1 MTAGKPSWIVLVTA
15 FCLVLALGGVA
26 LVSASGSPDSTLAAQ
41 SLIPTP
47 TPAGGGGW
55 RSGGPY
61 AGDVQALAL
70 SPAFASDGLAL
81 AGGAQTGPS
90 MPGSYGIARTIDGGG
105 TWKLLQDEQHRW
117 AVFDLAISPNFT
129 ADRIAFAGTDVGL
142 LRSTDLGDTWTWLY
156 NGLPDCTHGSTCA
169 IGRVRLSPTFGA
181 DGIALVIPRG
191 GALYRTGNRGDAW
204 TNVLAGS
211 VSAVAFSRN
220 FATNQTAFAA
230 LPDAGGGSTQLKRS
244 TDGGRTWT
252 NLLTLPIGQVDDI
265 LETVEGGLLLATADG
280 VKRLMP
286 DGGGYSEIPTDPQVP
301 GPVSHLATAGD
312 NIYATGFNGLFIS
325 LSFGRGW
332 NRMAGTPITPF
343 QAVAPCPLWGS
354 CHAVMAG
361 TRQGVL
367 GTPDDNRQ
375 PFAWFPGPSPI
386 PAYSVS
392 ASPAYETDSTLF
404 AGTNFGVF
412 RSTDRGLNWQRMT
425 SADSPG
431 YPYAFPT
438 VRVSPAYATDG
449 TVFST
454 VTDLARPRATLY
466 KSTDRGVTWTMLASV
481 TESGVLALSPA
492 YSVDR
497 TVFMAS
503 DATLRKSTDG
513 GQDWRNF
520 AMTTPASGF
529 HTLELEA
536 SPAYATDRT
545 LFATGYG
552 GTLRSTT
559 GGETWT
565 SVGRYSPAYGLAI
578 SPNYAADGTAWH
590 TFRAIEPAGDGS
602 PESAVVQTTNL
613 GASWSFATSGLPG
626 VYEPYPFPLA
636 ASPRYATDKAL
647 FTMLSGQFV
656 AGNSHSLYRA
666 IDAIGGGV
674 WWNDLGAAP
683 GNPDPRDLAVTAFSA
698 GRLTTHAATTAGV
711 WHYEAP
717 CEERLAAGGFEGA
730 TAELDKF
737 WQRPVTPA
745 TAIYSTKYAHRGAQG
760 VRTGI
765 DGTADV
771 YSYSSANQYISIPA
785 GAASATLD
793 FWWYPISAE
802 GPLAAAAA
810 KRSELA
816 LVEQAFAG
824 ETPDEIMAGDRQYVL
839 ILDTEGQVLKS
850 LLWTRSN
857 ARAWQRS
864 TFDLTAYRGRTIRVL
879 FGTYNDG
886 NGSSTALY
894 SDDAAITV
902 CWPAPPP
909 PLPTPTATATARPL
923 KKTYLPLI
931 LRSYAPPPPSPTPTP
946 TATPNCALNPPPTP
960 EPLWVD
966 PVTSPT
972 SLLSQ
977 TLKVYL
983 GRGREITVSSEA
995 GVTTVNGTFLSTTPA
1010 LVTIPLLPNITHN
1023 LLVQGRV
1030 EYLSGCYYTLS
1041 TRLDRYGAPLVIVQQ
1056 GPTSTPTL
1064 TATPTPTATPTA
1076 IPPSVTPSA
1085 SYEGLTN
1092 GGFETSAAWIIRSN
1106 PVLAAYV
1113 TTPVHSGARSMRT
1126 GIASGGTNMT
1136 SYSPIEQ
1143 AVRFPAALT
1152 SAKLNFWRYN
1162 VYGDAVATAS
1172 ADSPL
1177 DVSTLPR
1184 TEAELAAAAPLA
1196 ADLFYV
1202 IAILPDGSIDWLL
1215 TESVNAPTWRQ
1226 STVDVSRYRGQT
1238 IRFQFGTYNN
1248 GTGGISRT
1256 FVDDVALQIS
1266 PPTGALVLPAGWA
1279 AA

>member
-1 MTAGKPSWIVLVTA
+1 M
-15 FCLVLALGGVA
+15 
-26 LVSASGSPDSTLAAQ
+26 
-41 SLIPTP
+41 
-47 TPAGGGGW
+47 
-55 RSGGPY
+55 
-61 AGDVQALAL
+61 
-70 SPAFASDGLAL
+70 
-81 AGGAQTGPS
+81 
-90 MPGSYGIARTIDGGG
+90 
-105 TWKLLQDEQHRW
+105 
-117 AVFDLAISPNFT
+117 
-129 ADRIAFAGTDVGL
+129 
-142 LRSTDLGDTWTWLY
+142 
-156 NGLPDCTHGSTCA
+156 
-169 IGRVRLSPTFGA
+169 
-181 DGIALVIPRG
+181 
-191 GALYRTGNRGDAW
+191 
-204 TNVLAGS
+204 
-211 VSAVAFSRN
+211 AFSRN
-220 FATNQTAFAA
+220 FATNQTTFAA

-265 LETVEGGLLLATADG
+265 LETVEGGLLLATGDG

-286 DGGGYSEIPTDPQVP
+286 DGAGYSETPTVPQVP
-301 GPVSHLATAGD
+301 GPVYRLATAGD
-312 NIYATGFNGLFIS
+312 NIYAAGFNGLYIS

-332 NRMAGTPITPF
+332 NRVTDTPTTPF

-354 CHAVMAG
+354 CHAVMTG
-361 TRQGVL
+361 TRQGIL
-367 GTPDDNRQ
+367 ATPDDNWK
-375 PFAWFPGPSPI
+375 PWAWLPGPSPV
-386 PAYSVS
+386 PASSVS

-412 RSTDRGLNWQRMT
+412 RSTDRGLSWQRMT
-425 SADSPG
+425 GADSPG

-449 TVFST
+449 TVFAT
-454 VTDLARPRATLY
+454 VADLARPRATLY
-466 KSTDRGVTWTMLASV
+466 KSTDRGVTWTMLPGV
-481 TESGVLALSPA
+481 TEGGVLALSPA
-492 YSVDR
+492 YGVDH
-497 TVFMAS
+497 TLFMAS

-513 GQDWRNF
+513 GLTWRNF
-520 AMTTPASGF
+520 AMTTPAVGF

-590 TFRAIEPAGDGS
+590 TFRAIESAGDGS
-602 PESAVVQTTNL
+602 PESAVVQTTNR

-626 VYEPYPFPLA
+626 VYEPYPYPLA

-666 IDAIGGGV
+666 IDAIDGGS

-683 GNPDPRDLAVTAFSA
+683 GNPDARDLAVTAFSA
-698 GRLTTHAATTAGV
+698 GRLTAHAATTAGV

-717 CEERLAAGGFEGA
+717 CEERLAAGGFEGT

-737 WQRPVTPA
+737 WQRPITPA
-745 TAIYSTKYAHRGAQG
+745 TAIYSTKYAHRGAQS

-771 YSYSSANQYISIPA
+771 YSYSSANQYMSIPA

-810 KRSELA
+810 KPSELA

-824 ETPDEIMAGDRQYVL
+824 EMPDEIMAGDRQYVL
-839 ILDTEGQVLKS
+839 ILDTEGQVLKN

-857 ARAWQRS
+857 ARAWQRA
-864 TFDLTAYRGRTIRVL
+864 TFDLTAYRGLTIRVL

-894 SDDAAITV
+894 SDDAAISV

-909 PLPTPTATATARPL
+909 PPPTPTATATAGPL

-931 LRSYAPPPPSPTPTP
+931 LRSYAPPPSPTPTATATSTP

-1030 EYLSGCYYTLS
+1030 EYS
-1041 TRLDRYGAPLVIVQQ
+1041 
-1056 GPTSTPTL
+1056 
-1064 TATPTPTATPTA
+1064 
-1076 IPPSVTPSA
+1076 
-1085 SYEGLTN
+1085 
-1092 GGFETSAAWIIRSN
+1092 
-1106 PVLAAYV
+1106 
-1113 TTPVHSGARSMRT
+1113 
-1126 GIASGGTNMT
+1126 
-1136 SYSPIEQ
+1136 
-1143 AVRFPAALT
+1143 PAAATTRSAPAPIGTARRSSSCNRARLT
-1152 SAKLNFWRYN
+1152 HRHRPRHRPLRQRPRPSRRPSRHRR
-1162 VYGDAVATAS
+1162 ATR
-1172 ADSPL
+1172 
-1177 DVSTLPR
+1177 V
-1184 TEAELAAAAPLA
+1184 
-1196 ADLFYV
+1196 
-1202 IAILPDGSIDWLL
+1202 
-1215 TESVNAPTWRQ
+1215 
-1226 STVDVSRYRGQT
+1226 
-1238 IRFQFGTYNN
+1238 
-1248 GTGGISRT
+1248 
-1256 FVDDVALQIS
+1256 
-1266 PPTGALVLPAGWA
+1266 
-1279 AA
+1279 